1 MGYSH
6 TVEARIMKPLN
17 YLPSTRRFEGRATDF
32 FNLLLYGCC
41 LYLLIH
47 FMSAKSTD
55 LFQHRMIILV
65 AAIGIWRY
73 SWWFLNLIRA
83 LIYEFIHFPPL
94 RRHADELYKSGW
106 KPPHIYFVIASY
118 KEQKETTEA
127 LLHCMLRECKD
138 LGVPATLYLSATPQ
152 DEKIVRNYVRQHVGK
167 IPFQVVAIRQTLPD
181 KRIALGQCLRSLSRH
196 GVIHDTPIIL
206 MDGDALMTPNT
217 LRKCVPFFHLNPKLD
232 ALTTDEKAIFYGPRW
247 MAEMTELRFAQ
258 RHLMMQSHALSKRV
272 LTLTGRLSMFR
283 SQMITSPEFITRL
296 ENDYLDHWLWGRF
309 RFLSG
314 DDKST
319 WYLLLKRNSEMFYV
333 RDTLVYTVEH
343 ITGNGLQRTVQ
354 NLLRWSGNMLRNN
367 GRAIALGPKKVPP
380 YIWWC
385 LIDQRLVIWTSL
397 VSPIAALLLTAKLG
411 GAFISVYLAWLGIT
425 RMGISLFI
433 FRYAGRINLAFPF
446 LIYSLQIS
454 TAIIKIYIL
463 FRLPRQRWTNRTN
476 ATRNQPTK
484 RKQWKENLMANYL
497 TLLYPS
503 ALVIFLA
510 IYTGTLSVS
519 SWADITRGLRQMFGL
534 Y

>member
-1 MGYSH
+1 
-6 TVEARIMKPLN
+6 
-17 YLPSTRRFEGRATDF
+17 
-32 FNLLLYGCC
+32 
-41 LYLLIH
+41 
-47 FMSAKSTD
+47 
-55 LFQHRMIILV
+55 MIVLV

-83 LIYEFIHFPPL
+83 LIYEFIYFPTL
-94 RRHADELYKSGW
+94 RKQADELYKSGW

-127 LLHCMLRECKD
+127 LLYCMLRECNNI
-138 LGVPATLYLSATPQ
+138 GVPATLYLSAAPQ
-152 DEKIVRNYVRQHVGK
+152 DEKIVRDYVQYYTGK
-167 IPFQVVAIRQTLPD
+167 IPFQVIAIRQTLPD

-196 GVIHDTPIIL
+196 GVIKDAPIVL

-217 LRKCVPFFHLNPKLD
+217 LRKCVPFFHLNPHLD

-247 MAEMTELRFAQ
+247 MAEITELRFAQ

-272 LTLTGRLSMFR
+272 LTLTGRLSLFR
-283 SQMITSPEFITRL
+283 SQVITSPDFIARL

-319 WYLLLKRNSEMFYV
+319 WYLLLKRNVDMLYV

-343 ITGNGLQRTVQ
+343 ISGNGFQRTLQ

-367 GRAIALGPKKVPP
+367 GRAIALGPKKVPA

-385 LIDQRLVIWTSL
+385 LVDQRLVIWTSL
-397 VSPIAALLLTAKLG
+397 VSPIAAILLTAKIG
-411 GAFISVYLAWLGIT
+411 WAFVSVYLAWIGIT
-425 RMGISLFI
+425 RIGISFFI
-433 FRYAGRINLAFPF
+433 FRYAGRINLSFPF

-454 TAIIKIYIL
+454 NALIKIYIL
-463 FRLPRQRWTNRTN
+463 FRLPRQRWTNRSNT
-476 ATRNQPTK
+476 TIDQPTDNK
-484 RKQWKENLMANYL
+484 RWIKNLMANYL
-497 TLLYPS
+497 TVLYPFLLVVFI
-503 ALVIFLA
+503 AL
-510 IYTGTLSVS
+510 YTGTLEGS
-519 SWADITRGLRQMFGL
+519 SWSEITRKLQQIFGL